1 MASPTRRNDRR
12 EEPKQG
18 RRAVA
23 RPHHRQAPDPG
34 GTWLWGWHTVLAALG
49 NPARGAPL
57 RLLATPDRARRL
69 TETLGADLKI
79 ETADGAAIDRVLGR
93 AAVHQGVALRIGDL
107 PPTSLDDLAAPAE
120 GVLVMLDQVTDPQNI
135 GAVFRSAAAFGARGM
150 ILQDRHAPPFTGVIA
165 KAAAGALEAVPHARV
180 VNLARALE
188 RLEAAGWRTVGL
200 AADGPSPLAEVLDGG
215 PTVLVLGAEDEGLR
229 RLVSEHCE
237 ILAHIP
243 MTGGFESLNVS
254 VAAAV
259 ALYAAQQARKR

>member
-12 EEPKQG
+12 EDPKQG
-18 RRAVA
+18 RRPSP
-23 RPHHRQAPDPG
+23 RREPDPG
-34 GTWLWGWHTVLAALG
+34 GTWLWGWHAVLAALG

-57 RLLATPDRARRL
+57 HLLATPDRARRL
-69 TETLGADLKI
+69 TDTLGADLKI
-79 ETADGAAIDRVLGR
+79 EAADGGAIDRVLGR

-107 PPTSLDDLAAPAE
+107 PPTSLDDLATPAE

-135 GAVFRSAAAFGARGM
+135 GAVFRSAAAFGARGVIM
-150 ILQDRHAPPFTGVIA
+150 QDRHAPPFTGVIA
-165 KAAAGALEAVPHARV
+165 KAAAGALEVVPHARV

-188 RLEAAGWRTVGL
+188 RLDEAGWRAVGL

-237 ILAHIP
+237 ALAHIP
-243 MTGGFESLNVS
+243 MSGGFESLNVS

-259 ALYAAQQARKR
+259 ALYAAQQAQKT